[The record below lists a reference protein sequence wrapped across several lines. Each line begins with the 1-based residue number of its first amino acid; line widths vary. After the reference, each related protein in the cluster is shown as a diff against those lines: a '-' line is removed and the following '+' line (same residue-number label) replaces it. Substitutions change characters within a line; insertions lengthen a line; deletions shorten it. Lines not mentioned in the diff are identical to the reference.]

1 MVAAAAMPDQSVSLV
16 PTKASIPTG
25 KVRSSGEPKVK
36 TSGIRNAFQAPRKVS
51 TATVAVTGAA
61 SGSMMVRKIETK
73 PAPSILKLAGVSQAT
88 VSMVLNETGGTR
100 VTEKTRNLV
109 RRAAETL
116 GYRVWMR
123 APVGSG
129 GLQAVGFVI
138 DDSTS
143 NPIVNKALDAAR
155 QLAWENGAVLV
166 VLPTQ
171 GDERLRNA
179 ALELL
184 FAHRVVG
191 VIFAAFFTREYKLPQ
206 RLLSAPTVLINCY
219 TKGGQTPAI
228 LPAHAQGAETAV
240 NHLISA
246 GHSRIGFIN
255 GESWMIASQ
264 DRLRGYKRALKKA
277 GIPLD
282 PALIMSGNWIL
293 SGGHDCTRTLLALD
307 EPPTALFCAS
317 DEMAIGAYEAIKEAG
332 LSIPGDISV
341 VGFDDDPSARYL
353 EPPLTTILVPH
364 EDMGRRAVSHLY
376 AKRSR
381 DDSSGTIEG
390 QLQIECPL
398 VERNSVAAPGL
409 SAVRGAGRDD
419 TRAQRRGR

>member
-1 MVAAAAMPDQSVSLV
+1 MIKRTVE
-16 PTKASIPTG
+16 KASARPTM
-25 KVRSSGEPKVK
+25 VD
-36 TSGIRNAFQAPRKVS
+36 
-51 TATVAVTGAA
+51 VA
-61 SGSMMVRKIETK
+61 
-73 PAPSILKLAGVSQAT
+73 KLAGVSQAT

-100 VTEKTRNLV
+100 VTEKTRDLV
-109 RRAAETL
+109 RSAAESL

-123 APVGSG
+123 SPVGSG
-129 GLQAVGFVI
+129 GLQALGFVI

-143 NPIVNKALDAAR
+143 NPIVNKAIDAAR

-171 GDERLRNA
+171 GDERQRNA

-191 VIFAAFFTREYKLPQ
+191 VIFAAFFTREYSLPQ
-206 RLLSAPTVLINCY
+206 RLLAAPTVLINCY
-219 TKGGQTPAI
+219 TKSGQTPAI

-240 NHLISA
+240 NHLIAA
-246 GHSRIGFIN
+246 GHKRIGFIN

-277 GIPLD
+277 GIVSD
-282 PALIMSGNWIL
+282 PALVMTGNWIL
-293 SGGHDCTRTLLALD
+293 SGGYTCTKAMLALD

-332 LSIPGDISV
+332 LSIPRDISV

-353 EPPLTTILVPH
+353 EPPLTTVLVPH
-364 EDMGRRAVSHLY
+364 EDMGRRAVTHLY
-376 AKRSR
+376 STRSR
-381 DDSSGTIEG
+381 EDAPGIIEG
-390 QLQIECPL
+390 HLQIECPL
-398 VERNSVAAPGL
+398 IERNSVAPPLATPAL
-409 SAVRGAGRDD
+409 NQAGEEI
-419 TRAQRRGR
+419 ALEI